1 MYSLKRLRLLREV
14 STRGSLAAAAAA
26 LGQDPSSVSHQLKAL
41 EAEVGAPLLERV
53 GRGVRLTEEALIL
66 VTRTEAVLSQLEA
79 AEAEIAE
86 ARHEVSGTVRIA
98 AFQTALHTIVP
109 GALARLNRDHP
120 DLTVETTHIRA
131 EDGIPSLLSR
141 DFDLVIEENYPS
153 RPARRAEGVET
164 ETLGDDELCLITP
177 AAGGELAASGP
188 SLAEC
193 AHHSWAMEPADTHA
207 GHWSRAECRRAGF
220 EPDVTTESSD
230 VVFLV
235 RLVASGL
242 ASALVPRLALHA
254 AAMSTGTEPT
264 EVAIGRLPE
273 PANRRIS
280 TAIRRGSART
290 PRIIALRDAL
300 RAEFFRP

>member
-66 VTRTEAVLSQLEA
+66 VTRTEAVLSELEA
-79 AEAEIAE
+79 AEAEIAA

-98 AFQTALHTIVP
+98 GFQTALHTIVP

-177 AAGGELAASGP
+177 AAGRELAASGP

-290 PRIIALRDAL
+290 PRILALRDAL

>member
-66 VTRTEAVLSQLEA
+66 VTRTEAVLSELEA
-79 AEAEIAE
+79 AEAEIAA

-98 AFQTALHTIVP
+98 GFQTALHTIVP

-177 AAGGELAASGP
+177 AAGGEPTAVGP

-254 AAMSTGTEPT
+254 AAMSTGTDPT
-264 EVAIGRLPE
+264 EIAIGRLPE

>member
-66 VTRTEAVLSQLEA
+66 VTRTEAVLSELEA
-79 AEAEIAE
+79 AEAEIAA

-98 AFQTALHTIVP
+98 GFQTALHTIVP

-177 AAGGELAASGP
+177 AAGRELAASGP

-254 AAMSTGTEPT
+254 AAMSTGTEPS

>member
-66 VTRTEAVLSQLEA
+66 VTRTEAVLSELEA

-300 RAEFFRP
+300 RAKFFRP